1 MLMKRLLYLAGG
13 LLALAGLGALS
24 APKLKGAIK
33 AAFVEV
39 VQPSKPFYAT
49 LFTPV
54 NFPGVPFAG
63 GTDQGT
69 LGVTNITVTNFQN
82 TPTSV
87 TVFQPV
93 LNSNA
98 ADCGGGVQGFGGP
111 DSIDITIHLQAQQT
125 LSLPFPTPLVFTPQG
140 GHSCI
145 AVVGPAGFFETYIT
159 GFVN

>member
-1 MLMKRLLYLAGG
+1 MLKKRLLCAAGG
-13 LLALAGLGALS
+13 LVALAAVGALS
-24 APKLKGAIK
+24 APKLKAAIK

-39 VQPSKPFYAT
+39 VQPSRPFYAT

-63 GTDQGT
+63 GPDQGT
-69 LGVTNITVTNFQN
+69 LGVTNITVTNFQD
-82 TPTSV
+82 TPASV

-93 LNSNA
+93 LNPNA
-98 ADCGGGVQGFGGP
+98 ANCGGGIQGFGGP
-111 DSIDITIHLQAQQT
+111 DSIDITIKLQANQT
-125 LSLPFPTPLVFTPQG
+125 LTLPFPTPLVFAPQN

-145 AVVGPAGFFETYIT
+145 AVVGPAGFFEAYIT